1 MYLYTAELYPTV
13 VRSTAI
19 GLCSMMAR
27 IGGIL
32 APQVIYI
39 YFFRYIHELVCFK
52 NSHDETLNVEIVDVR
67 RLLKKLFGESNLSVV
82 LPTFSTS
89 GRMTSFII

>member
-1 MYLYTAELYPTV
+1 M

-89 GRMTSFII
+89 IPAV

>member
-1 MYLYTAELYPTV
+1 MLPSLLGKFGAAASFSIVYLYTAELYPTV

-32 APQVIYI
+32 APQVSNI
-39 YFFRYIHELVCFK
+39 YFLRYLHIYM
-52 NSHDETLNVEIVDVR
+52 
-67 RLLKKLFGESNLSVV
+67 LFG
-82 LPTFSTS
+82 
-89 GRMTSFII
+89 